1 MRGSTF
7 HNEHRFTVSFHSHTF
22 VRGRRRRPLSYL
34 LRLLALATPI
44 VCVNATGSIDV
55 IIPPQVNSPWVT
67 EVHPVWERAIHYL
80 PTVIFDRRPVP

>member
-7 HNEHRFTVSFHSHTF
+7 LNERRFTVSFHSRTF
-22 VRGRRRRPLSYL
+22 VRGRRPRPVGYL

-55 IIPPQVNSPWVT
+55 IIPPQDNSPWVT
-67 EVHPVWERAIHYL
+67 DVHPVWERAIHYL